1 MQFAIQAQK
10 PQVIEPHEKPLC
22 CVRSAQEAELFQ
34 IFLGNREM
42 RYRAS
47 MASWT
52 KAESALLSS
61 LQTPSKIQA
70 FLDAIPYNTDEIT
83 RSPRGV
89 MQTKRAHCFDG
100 ALFAAAALEQ
110 HGEKPL
116 IVDLRTNG
124 EDDDHVLAIFRVGRH
139 YGAIA
144 KSNFAS
150 LRYREPVYRSLRE
163 LALSYFNNYIN
174 LERTRTLREYSAL
187 IDLSRVRTVDWRRT
201 DNDLSDLSDT
211 LDRAR
216 HFPLLTDWMER
227 TLVKA
232 DERLLKAEMV
242 GIDLRGAYK
251 PK

>member
-1 MQFAIQAQK
+1 
-10 PQVIEPHEKPLC
+10 
-22 CVRSAQEAELFQ
+22 
-34 IFLGNREM
+34 M
-42 RYRAS
+42 RYRAN

-52 KAESALLSS
+52 KAEHALLSS
-61 LQTPSKIQA
+61 LRTPSKIQA

-100 ALFAAAALEQ
+100 ALFAAAALEH
-110 HGEKPL
+110 HGERPL
-116 IVDLRTNG
+116 IIDLRSNG
-124 EDDDHVLAIFRVGRH
+124 EDDDHVLAIFRVDRH
-139 YGAIA
+139 YGALA

-150 LRYREPVYRSLRE
+150 LRYREPIYRSLRE
-163 LALSYFNNYIN
+163 LALSYFNSYIN

-187 IDLSRVRTVDWRRT
+187 IDLGRVQAVDWRRS
-201 DNDLSDLSDT
+201 DNDLSELSHA

-216 HFPLLTDWMER
+216 HFPLLTRRMESA
-227 TLVKA
+227 LIKA

-242 GIDLRGAYK
+242 GIDLRGTFK